1 MTSSNLSA
9 LCAVLCQTTSLRSL
23 DLVDTD
29 LTTHEAKELA
39 SALGQNRSLEIVK
52 IDGTVTI
59 SDEGIRILRK
69 VLSSHPTLDFIE
81 PYDTQIANALSQSMQ
96 DNNSAATSVDENE
109 RLFLPEST
117 ELNNLD
123 SPGSS
128 GNEDYNLVTW
138 P

>member
-1 MTSSNLSA
+1 MLGLTGKASSFLFQSLAIPNINAQTIILWCTVTSSNLSA

-69 VLSSHPTLDFIE
+69 DVILIFVILEYQKPDSVL
-81 PYDTQIANALSQSMQ
+81 
-96 DNNSAATSVDENE
+96 
-109 RLFLPEST
+109 
-117 ELNNLD
+117 
-123 SPGSS
+123 
-128 GNEDYNLVTW
+128 LVF
-138 P
+138 